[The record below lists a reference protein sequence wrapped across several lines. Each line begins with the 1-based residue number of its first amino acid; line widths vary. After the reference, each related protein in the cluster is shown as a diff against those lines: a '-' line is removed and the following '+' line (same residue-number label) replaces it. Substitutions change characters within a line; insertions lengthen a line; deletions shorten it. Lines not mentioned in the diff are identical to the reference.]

1 MRKIFI
7 IFLTVM
13 FFAVSCRKED
23 ETSQRQE
30 IADYEIV
37 PFSIT
42 VDIEPM
48 ADDVNAKDLKNTFT
62 EGDVIEISNS
72 KILVEPAVLTS
83 EGGSGKDKAVFS
95 GELKVKYNATLT
107 LGTTKFT
114 AVLKNGKL
122 YNEGRPYVDV
132 KSVSS
137 LKEGLEK
144 YGYWA
149 CENFVYNND
158 ASINLEQKT
167 IFVEFNLPVGGA
179 EVSMVLGRA
188 YSNKILSKHE
198 ILAIPFGTELI
209 SDLLQI
215 NKKLDEDGKKVY
227 KINVSLPENCVPGLF
242 SVGYNKKVFFS
253 NGNLQY
259 RPNDGAWR
267 IAPYQYHRCFVF
279 NETEVGENYKFWSGE
294 NAWTDLLGWGTWI
307 EGGSPELTS
316 SNIVY
321 YNYPVNEN
329 GVLIGKCA
337 FEPEK
342 WSVLGSA
349 EWYYL
354 LNDRTDAKLKKGLAK
369 IVDVEGLVLLP
380 DDWAMPE
387 GLPDFQNE
395 GGNEYTSEEWSKM
408 EAAGAVFLP
417 AEGYRRGMKIELNN
431 WGAYWSP
438 DVADDGKATA
448 WVMEF
453 SPNNMFES
461 IYSESLYLGFSVR
474 LVCGVQDV
482 MFENPENPEDP
493 EKPASNE
500 DRCLVV
506 ESVDNAANYWDS
518 QFWIIPENE
527 FKAGQEFEISMSVK
541 ADYEAA
547 SLELEI
553 HDNSGTRV
561 DGLADGNPSL
571 LFTPEWKEV
580 NLSGKFKSDGKSIV
594 FNLSHDDRANK
605 YYFDNISLKID
616 GVETIVNGDCQTDE
630 NGSFL
635 KKDGGT
641 NSFSF
646 VNFIEKSSIMPAKP
660 REDRAKEPGL
670 IIFAKD
676 FTQLTEYPYY
686 HNEDEDGNMICPELS
701 SEDGFISHPRYK
713 KDGSLMW
720 YQFFVATDI
729 RTEIGKKYS
738 IKVEIKGDEAGS
750 FEAEMRWS
758 WTEDPIFTTVEYS
771 TEWETREFFFDEP
784 IGGNS
789 RGFIIFRPGELPYTI
804 YVRNLTVIYQGE

>member
-7 IFLTVM
+7 IFLAVM

-42 VDIEPM
+42 VDIVPM

-83 EGGSGKDKAVFS
+83 EGCSGKDKAVFS

-144 YGYWA
+144 YGYWT

-242 SVGYNKKVFFS
+242 SVGYNKQVFFS
-253 NGNLQY
+253 SGNLQY

-267 IAPYQYHRCFVF
+267 LAPYQYHRCFAYDG
-279 NETEVGENYKFWSGE
+279 TEVGENYKFWSGA
-294 NAWTDLLGWGTWI
+294 NDWTDLFGWGTWI
-307 EGGSPELTS
+307 EGGSPELTA

-342 WSVLGSA
+342 WSVLRAA
-349 EWYYL
+349 EWFYL

-369 IVDVEGLVLLP
+369 IVDVAGLVLLP
-380 DDWAMPE
+380 DDWTMPE
-387 GLPDFQNE
+387 GVPDFQNDAV
-395 GGNEYTSEEWSKM
+395 NEYTSEEWSKM

-417 AEGYRRGMKIELNN
+417 AEGYRSGMKIVLNN
-431 WGAYWSP
+431 WGLYWSP

-448 WVMEF
+448 RVMEF
-453 SPNNMFES
+453 LSNDMFETV
-461 IYSESLYLGFSVR
+461 IRESLYFGCSVR
-474 LVCGVQDV
+474 LVCGIQDV
-482 MFENPENPEDP
+482 EIENPENPV
-493 EKPASNE
+493 SNE
-500 DRCLVV
+500 DRCMLVQ
-506 ESVDNAANYWDS
+506 SRDYPTYSWDS
-518 QFWIIPENE
+518 QFWIVTKDG
-527 FKAGQEFEISMSVK
+527 FKAGQEFEMSMSVK
-541 ADYEAA
+541 ADYEADVF
-547 SLELEI
+547 ELQI
-553 HDNSGTRV
+553 HNNPGDYV
-561 DGLADGNPSL
+561 DGLSDSNVSVH
-571 LFTPEWKEV
+571 FTTDWNEV
-580 NLSGKFKSDGKSIV
+580 KLSGKFKSDGKSV
-594 FNLSHDDRANK
+594 AFNLSNDPRANK
-605 YYFDNISLKID
+605 YYFDNISFKID
-616 GVETIVNGDCQTDE
+616 GVETIVNGDCQSDE
-630 NGSFL
+630 NSSFL
-635 KKDGGT
+635 KKDGGGG
-641 NSFSF
+641 SSF
-646 VNFIEKSSIMPAKP
+646 VNFIAKSSIMPAKP
-660 REDRAKEPGL
+660 REDRKIEPGAT
-670 IIFAKD
+670 IYTKD
-676 FTQLTEYPYY
+676 FTTFTEYPYF
-686 HNEDEDGNMICPELS
+686 HGENDDDNNNMICPELS
-701 SEDGFISHPRYK
+701 SVDGFVCPPQYK
-713 KDGSLMW
+713 KDGSLKW
-720 YQFFVATDI
+720 YQFFAAADI
-729 RTEIGKKYS
+729 KTEKGKKYS
-738 IKVEIKGDEAGS
+738 MKVEIKGDEAGS
-750 FEAEMRWS
+750 FDAEMRWS

-784 IGGNS
+784 IGGNTL
-789 RGFIIFRPGELPYTI
+789 GFIIFRPGELPYTI